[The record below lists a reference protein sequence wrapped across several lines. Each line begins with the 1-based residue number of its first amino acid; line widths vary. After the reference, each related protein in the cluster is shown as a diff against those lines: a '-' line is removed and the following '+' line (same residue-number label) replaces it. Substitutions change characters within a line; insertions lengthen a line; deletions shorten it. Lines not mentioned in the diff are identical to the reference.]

1 MGTLLLGMQRKRQ
14 WKRLMFHP
22 ISKAVLQRFVVRLVK
37 GEEKMVH
44 RIVCL
49 VAIGLIL
56 TSITSSAAEPMKEK
70 AAVAEA
76 EKWLSLIAGEKYGE
90 SWKGTS
96 EYFRNAVK
104 QEQWEQSM
112 QSIRKPLGKIVSR
125 RVKSK
130 IYSTSLPGAPD
141 GEYVVIQFE
150 TSFEKKKSAIETVT
164 PMMGK
169 DGQWRVSGYFIK

>member
-1 MGTLLLGMQRKRQ
+1 MELSGGSSDFKSCAMRLVG
-14 WKRLMFHP
+14 RLM
-22 ISKAVLQRFVVRLVK
+22 K
-37 GEEKMVH
+37 GEKKMGR
-44 RIVCL
+44 RILCL
-49 VAIGLIL
+49 VAIALIL
-56 TSITSSAAEPMKEK
+56 TAVTGNTAESLKEK
-70 AAVAEA
+70 EAVAEA
-76 EKWLSLIAGEKYGE
+76 EKWLSLIDRERYGE
-90 SWKGTS
+90 SWKGAS

-141 GEYVVIQFE
+141 GDYVVIQFE

-164 PMMGK
+164 PLMDK